1 MKELR
6 LNFSDY
12 PASEQERDAQKAK
25 KPLRH
30 VYLMRVDGEWAHFIV
45 TQRGDDYKFYG
56 DKSLTDVY
64 YELKEN
70 YPDYKPRVLKNE
82 GLENYLR
89 DRKPKDLQL
98 RIPFNEMQSMSKG
111 TSRE

>member
-1 MKELR
+1 MKQLR

-12 PASEQERDAQKAK
+12 PAIEQEYDSQRMR
-25 KPLRH
+25 KPLKH
-30 VYLMRVDGEWAHFIV
+30 VYLLKVDGEWAHFIV
-45 TQRGDDYKFYG
+45 TQKGDDYKFYG
-56 DKSLTDVY
+56 DKTLTEVY
-64 YELKEN
+64 YALKEN

-98 RIPFNEMQSMSKG
+98 RIPFNEVYKMSKG